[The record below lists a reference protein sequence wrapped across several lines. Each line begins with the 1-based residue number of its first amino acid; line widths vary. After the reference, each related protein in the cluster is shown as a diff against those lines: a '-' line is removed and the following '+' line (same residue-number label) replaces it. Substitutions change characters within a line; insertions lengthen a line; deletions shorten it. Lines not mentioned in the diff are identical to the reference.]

1 LPDNYFDTY
10 IHNINS
16 VSKEDVDKAAKE
28 FIMNDKLT
36 IVLVGD
42 KNLLL
47 QKLGELPIEIVEVD
61 LFGEVVCDI
70 N

>member
-1 LPDNYFDTY
+1 
-10 IHNINS
+10 
-16 VSKEDVDKAAKE
+16 VDKAAKE

-61 LFGEVVCDI
+61 LFGEVV
-70 N
+70 